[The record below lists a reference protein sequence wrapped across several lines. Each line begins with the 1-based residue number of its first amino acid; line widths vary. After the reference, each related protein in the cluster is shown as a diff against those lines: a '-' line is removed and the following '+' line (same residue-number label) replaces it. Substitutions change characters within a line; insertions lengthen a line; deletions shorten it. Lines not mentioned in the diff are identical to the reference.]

1 MIRKTLIFITLILF
15 SSNSF
20 SQKCVDETD
29 PFTNERKI
37 SFDYNFK
44 TVYFQVIDKKIEF
57 EITFSYRGERG
68 TEFKEGTEIL
78 FKLENGNILNL
89 KTTRKSISKIEQ
101 INYTSNTFGYGM
113 GMSMSN
119 SQNYS
124 TYSFAFTLLKTQL
137 DQFSESKIVLIRVPD
152 TDEGKFY
159 DLEDKGETKK
169 KIKAI
174 KKGATCMSSFIL

>member
-1 MIRKTLIFITLILF
+1 MIKKTLLFINLILI
-15 SSNSF
+15 SLNSF

-37 SFDYNFK
+37 SFDYNYK
-44 TVYFQVIDKKIEF
+44 TVYLQLIDEKIEF
-57 EITFSYRGERG
+57 EITFSYRGERSN
-68 TEFKEGTEIL
+68 EFKENTELL
-78 FKLENGNILNL
+78 FKLENGNILTL
-89 KTTRKSISKIEQ
+89 KTFRKSIPKIEQ
-101 INYTSNTFGYGM
+101 INYSSNTFGYGM

-124 TYSFAFTLLKTQL
+124 TYSFAFSLSKTELSQL
-137 DQFSESKIVLIRVPD
+137 AESKIDLIRIPD

-159 DLEDKGETKK
+159 DLESKGETKK

-174 KKGATCMSSFIL
+174 NKGATCMNGFI